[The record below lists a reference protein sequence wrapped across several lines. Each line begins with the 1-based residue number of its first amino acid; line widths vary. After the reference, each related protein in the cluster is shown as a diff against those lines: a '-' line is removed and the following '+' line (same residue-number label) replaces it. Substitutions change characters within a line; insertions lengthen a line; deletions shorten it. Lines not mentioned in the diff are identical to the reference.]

1 MSNKALSILVAVLA
15 LALAAV
21 GTLFV
26 LEKSAGAQLSAEI
39 ESLTALAE
47 TQAGEIETL
56 TAEAAAR
63 ADELESLTAD
73 AAEKDA
79 AIESLT
85 ADMETKA
92 GEIAEKSAAIESLT
106 ADVEARDAEIR
117 TLNADAEA
125 KAALIASLRADAAAK
140 GDKIAS
146 LNADAEARAAAIEA
160 LTAEAAA
167 RADEIKT
174 LTAEAAAQTDEI
186 ESLTADAA
194 EKDAAIESLTA
205 DLEQKAAELELLNA
219 AIEELQAP
227 ADVEDAFD
235 ATRAFLQ
242 RCEAEGLRCE
252 YHGADAD
259 GDDCITVKQ
268 SGLIPFT
275 VRVWFSGGNPT
286 APYLVWQYIRFSAID
301 RAPVLEL
308 CNLLNKEYTDMT
320 FLVDDWDNSV
330 SVRGMLPVSGQDTE
344 DGDGF
349 AAFRRMLDVM
359 EENEEHFLPYA
370 Q

>member
-1 MSNKALSILVAVLA
+1 MSKKALSILVAVLA

-63 ADELESLTAD
+63 AAELESLP
-73 AAEKDA
+73 
-79 AIESLT
+79 
-85 ADMETKA
+85 
-92 GEIAEKSAAIESLT
+92 
-106 ADVEARDAEIR
+106 
-117 TLNADAEA
+117 
-125 KAALIASLRADAAAK
+125 
-140 GDKIAS
+140 
-146 LNADAEARAAAIEA
+146 
-160 LTAEAAA
+160 
-167 RADEIKT
+167 
-174 LTAEAAAQTDEI
+174 
-186 ESLTADAA
+186 ADAA